1 MVSGRYN
8 YSYWGLHWFINQQTS
23 LGGPILY
30 PNLLET
36 YRSRLFQL
44 APVRAPSALRLH
56 PRLRPDDTPKGQ
68 KAEVFMENIWGKT
81 MFDWEYDWFFGISR
95 RIFGSGWWANHG
107 DVIHFSNVEGFD
119 PSPYLKFWGSMIN
132 HSLVNRIS
140 HRVL

>member
-81 MFDWEYDWFFGISR
+81 MFDWEYDPFFLDL
-95 RIFGSGWWANHG
+95 ANNFVTG
-107 DVIHFSNVEGFD
+107 
-119 PSPYLKFWGSMIN
+119 
-132 HSLVNRIS
+132 LV
-140 HRVL
+140 